1 VKVGFSP
8 TKNMLADFYAK
19 LLQGSMFVCM
29 REKILNLPTSASTDM
44 DRSVLETKKYK
55 EKFDGSRENWMA

>member
-1 VKVGFSP
+1 
-8 TKNMLADFYAK
+8 MLADFYAK